1 MPTSEQQSLRLSLAL
16 KGAKI
21 GLWDWN
27 IKENRI
33 YFDANYFL
41 IAGYEPD
48 EFSHTYAEWKKRV
61 HPDDIAQVERVIQ
74 QYLAGELESYVV
86 EFRFKTKTDDW
97 MWILDQGEIV
107 ERDKDGNPV
116 RFIGLHMDISQ
127 RKQAEEALKESQRYT
142 RGLIEANADA
152 LVTISVKGKI
162 TDVNIASELITGVSR
177 KEIIGTDFSNYFTD
191 PDAARKGYQ
200 QVFQEG
206 YVRDYP
212 LEIKHRDGRVTPVL
226 YNASVYKDA
235 QGNVAGVFA
244 AARDITEHKQAE
256 DALSEANNIINRSS
270 AVAFLWENSEG
281 WPVEFVSENVEK
293 LFGYSA
299 QDFLEGKIS
308 YSEII
313 HRNDLERVG
322 EEVVLYSK
330 KEGLQTFAHDPYRI
344 ITKNGEIK
352 WVDDRT
358 YIRRDSRGMITHY
371 EGIVYDITE
380 RKQAKDALQE
390 SELRFRMLADYTY
403 DWEYWINPDGKYIYL
418 SPSCERITGYS
429 PEELISNPHLLF
441 DMIPPDYAEK
451 FHQHYEDEANP
462 ETPVFSMVVPII
474 TKNGEERWL
483 EHNCSPVF
491 DGQGHYAGRL
501 GNNRDITEKKKAE
514 EALQELDQAKSDFIS
529 IVAHELRTPLTV
541 IAGYAEL
548 LGNAGNPL
556 LEEKKENCFSIIQ
569 SNTEVLKR
577 LIDDLLDIGRIQ
589 IDHPLGIV
597 PQETDLDEIIEK
609 AVASAKVKG
618 QQCKIIVAH
627 NNTLPETLWID
638 GNRITQ
644 VLNNLLSNAIKYSP
658 HGGTV
663 KVQTMTDEEKVTV
676 AIQDQGMG
684 MTPQQVEHIFDRF
697 YRAESSNLGITGL
710 GLGMTIVKQIIVDH
724 GGEIS
729 VSSHLG
735 EGTTIAFTLPRR
747 RG

>member
-97 MWILDQGEIV
+97 MWFLDQGEIV
-107 ERDKDGNPV
+107 ECDKDGNPV
-116 RFIGLHMDISQ
+116 RFIGLHIDISQ
-127 RKQAEEALKESQRYT
+127 RRQVEEALKESQQYT
-142 RGLIEANADA
+142 RGLIEANVDA
-152 LVTISVKGKI
+152 LVTISAKGKI

-200 QVFQEG
+200 QVFREG
-206 YVRDYP
+206 CVRDYP

-244 AARDITEHKQAE
+244 AARDITEH
-256 DALSEANNIINRSS
+256 
-270 AVAFLWENSEG
+270 
-281 WPVEFVSENVEK
+281 
-293 LFGYSA
+293 
-299 QDFLEGKIS
+299 
-308 YSEII
+308 
-313 HRNDLERVG
+313 
-322 EEVVLYSK
+322 
-330 KEGLQTFAHDPYRI
+330 
-344 ITKNGEIK
+344 
-352 WVDDRT
+352 
-358 YIRRDSRGMITHY
+358 
-371 EGIVYDITE
+371 
-380 RKQAKDALQE
+380 KQAKDALQE

-441 DMIPPDYAEK
+441 DMIHPDYAEK
-451 FHQHYEDEANP
+451 IHQHYEDEANP

-609 AVASAKVKG
+609 AVASVKVKG

-644 VLNNLLSNAIKYSP
+644 MLNNLLSNAIKYSP

-663 KVQTMTDEEKVTV
+663 KIQTMTDEEKVTV